1 MKKIKVIGVGKL
13 KERNIEIMVDDED
26 FDLLNEFK
34 WKAYLTAY
42 TNRISIKTTIKNNSF
57 KYDSWFGAEIN
68 YNRKMEVS
76 LSKLMN
82 IMLHG
87 LTTWSNCGTG
97 SLKFLDGNDLNYT
110 KDNLINSYK
119 YITRLSNEQIG
130 ERKKMMLKQDVNTAK
145 TINTSIG
152 WGNIC
157 KPEYVN
163 QPILKRPE
171 QNKNPNNNGRQYT
184 NNTILYGPMYLIVR
198 NTLNGVVA
206 RSCSEESLNSILEL
220 ILPDTDKESLE
231 QVMLNL
237 NKDRYHFEYCGS
249 NDDSYYICVVKYH
262 SNSNIKNETLQK
274 VAKFADVSHEDSPD
288 DMAKSILDIL
298 DWLYITS
305 PEFKEEDKDDK

>member
-1 MKKIKVIGVGKL
+1 MKKIRVEGIGKL
-13 KERNIEIMVDDED
+13 RDRNIEIMVDDED

-34 WKAYLTAY
+34 WKAYLTTY
-42 TNRISIKTTIKNNSF
+42 NRISIKTTIKNNSL

-68 YNRKMEVS
+68 HNRQMEVS

-82 IMLHG
+82 IMLYG
-87 LTTWSNCGTG
+87 LTTWGNCGTG
-97 SLKFLDGNDLNYT
+97 CLKFLDGNNLNYT
-110 KDNLINSYK
+110 RDNLINSYK
-119 YITRLSNEQIG
+119 YITRLSNEQIDG
-130 ERKKMMLKQDVNTAK
+130 RKKMMLKQDVK
-145 TINTSIG
+145 TETSKSVDTSQS
-152 WGNIC
+152 WGNVC

-274 VAKFADVSHEDSPD
+274 VAKFADGSCEDSPD
-288 DMAKSILDIL
+288 DMVKSILDIL

-305 PEFKEEDKDDK
+305 PEYKEDKDDK